1 MYTPASS
8 RSQLQLQLRP
18 AVPVFNDVGSKKTLS
33 ANTTLIP
40 EHREVRKPSLLTE
53 RNEAE
58 KRVIKESL
66 MTELA
71 EWIEH
76 NQLKQVE
83 AAEILGVAP
92 PRVSDA
98 INKKTIK
105 FTIDALVDLLAKTG
119 KHIKISVR

>member
-33 ANTTLIP
+33 ANTTLIS